1 LVADQVPL
9 RESGGAAQAW
19 GWAGGWAARADEAS
33 LADKK
38 GWEYTGLK
46 GALAGRRARKA
57 VWVGEPFAGALF
69 RRRCWERT
77 QRRYLNP
84 KTADAARVRRELAA
98 RTVGLAELQG
108 FCGLLGVKI
117 QNPARLTD
125 RAFLERRLGNVSRRL
140 TANPWSACST
150 FSRTVWRLYGGAKG
164 LAMWYYH
171 P

>member
-1 LVADQVPL
+1 MADQVPL

-77 QRRYLNP
+77 QRRYLNAR
-84 KTADAARVRRELAA
+84 TADAARVQRELAA

-108 FCGLLGVKI
+108 FCGLLGVKSPWAVESLRDSPRSNVLKDI
-117 QNPARLTD
+117 YDYSCFLARWN
-125 RAFLERRLGNVSRRL
+125 EYHRLM
-140 TANPWSACST
+140 T
-150 FSRTVWRLYGGAKG
+150 
-164 LAMWYYH
+164 
-171 P
+171 